1 MVYATKIRI
10 RRTAATKERGAVSAK
25 RMKNV
30 TRWDTWQRLIYMSLF
45 TIFFGLTEVLIL
57 IILVVQFI
65 SKLVRGEEIERL
77 AQIGGEIGDY
87 FRAIIL
93 FLTYRTETM
102 PYPFGEWPMGVESGE
117 VKGETGAD
125 NNSSTELAA
134 SIPMRT
140 RKRAPRRRSRAAGS
154 SD

>member
-1 MVYATKIRI
+1 
-10 RRTAATKERGAVSAK
+10 
-25 RMKNV
+25 
-30 TRWDTWQRLIYMSLF
+30 MSLF
-45 TIFFGLTEVLIL
+45 AAIFGLTEALIL
-57 IILVVQFI
+57 VIAVVQFV
-65 SKLVRGEEIERL
+65 SKLVRGEEFERL

-102 PYPFGEWPMGVESGE
+102 PYPFGEWVTGVESGE

-125 NNSSTELAA
+125 KNSAAELAA
-134 SIPMRT
+134 SIPKRT
-140 RKRAPRRRSRAAGS
+140 RKRTPQRRSRAAGS

>member
-1 MVYATKIRI
+1 MSVN
-10 RRTAATKERGAVSAK
+10 RREI
-25 RMKNV
+25 V
-30 TRWDTWQRLIYMSLF
+30 TSRSTWLRLIYMSLF
-45 TIFFGLTEVLIL
+45 AAIFGLTEALIL
-57 IILVVQFI
+57 VIAVVQFV
-65 SKLVRGEEIERL
+65 SKLVRGEEFERL

-102 PYPFGEWPMGVESGE
+102 PYPFGEWATGVESGE

-125 NNSSTELAA
+125 KNSAAELAA
-134 SIPMRT
+134 SIPKRT
-140 RKRAPRRRSRAAGS
+140 RKRTPRRRSRAAGS